1 MQTPQSCF
9 VPKESGDEFVVS
21 FLLFI
26 FASVRLRHSVG
37 LFVTYLYLC
46 TIFIRYQLNTNLYM
60 RYLCRATA
68 SAFLCVLF
76 LVASCGDRSKSPSL
90 DKELRK
96 LDEMVK
102 KANNFDRK
110 KYKSI
115 DSAKHQLKALGD
127 RPSVQRWRLY
137 EELGDK
143 FKNFSSDSSVIYYGK
158 AYDEALSLGNDSLQ
172 TISRIDHINALS
184 AAGIFAGAQSML
196 ATIDTTGMSMDFKI
210 RYALAGR
217 QLYSY
222 MTSYVTGH
230 EQLYPDIEKNLESYT
245 DYLLKNMDPSVPFCR
260 LLEYERLVNTG
271 RYAEA
276 KPLLESFIATL
287 PQESNLYGRAA
298 YQLAVVNQRI
308 GTPDQ
313 YAYMLVLAAE
323 SDLQAAVKEGMALP
337 MLAEWLYQNGD
348 TERAYKYINLSMK
361 DASSGNA
368 RMRTG
373 MIADAIT
380 MIDNSYKQKVESSR
394 LWITISLIVAVCLLI
409 AAAVM
414 LVLVIKQK
422 RKVVD
427 GRQKLSNLTRRQE
440 SYIGHFIA
448 LCAYY
453 SDKLSSMSRT
463 VDRKI
468 SSGQGEDLL
477 KMIKSGKF
485 ADEHNEDFFDHFDKV
500 FLDLYP
506 DFVEEVNKLL
516 RPDSR
521 ITLKNE
527 SSLTAEL
534 RIYAF
539 VRLGVDESVKI
550 SRILR
555 YSPATIYTYRNK
567 MRNRAINRDT
577 FEEDIMKIGSF
588 S

>member
-1 MQTPQSCF
+1 MESC
-9 VPKESGDEFVVS
+9 
-21 FLLFI
+21 I
-26 FASVRLRHSVG
+26 
-37 LFVTYLYLC
+37 
-46 TIFIRYQLNTNLYM
+46 IFIRYQLNSVSYM
-60 RYLCRATA
+60 LRLCGTATA
-68 SAFLCVLF
+68 TVLCLLLF
-76 LVASCGDRSKSPSL
+76 MSSCSQSGKNPNL
-90 DKELRK
+90 EKELSK

-102 KANNFDRK
+102 KANSFDRK

-115 DSAKHQLKALGD
+115 DSAKNELKSLD
-127 RPSVQRWRLY
+127 DQPSLDRWRLY

-143 FKNFSSDSSVIYYGK
+143 FKNFSSDSSVIYYKK
-158 AYDEALSLGNDSLQ
+158 ACDEAFYLGNDSLQ
-172 TISRIDHINALS
+172 TISRINHIDALS

-196 ATIDTTGMSMDFKI
+196 VALDTTGMPEDLKI

-222 MTSYVTGH
+222 MTSYITGH
-230 EQLYPDIEKNLESYT
+230 EKLYPEVQENLESYT
-245 DYLLKNMDPSVPFCR
+245 DYLLKNMDPTVPFCQ

-271 RYAEA
+271 RYSEA
-276 KPLLESFIATL
+276 KPKLEAFISTL

-298 YQLAVVNQRI
+298 YQLAVVNQRL
-308 GTPDQ
+308 GAPDQ
-313 YAYMLVLAAE
+313 YAYMLALAAE
-323 SDLQAAVKEGMALP
+323 SDVQAAVKEGMALP
-337 MLAEWLYQNGD
+337 ILAEWLYENGD
-348 TERAYKYINLSMK
+348 TQRAYNYINLSMK
-361 DASSGNA
+361 DASAGNA

-373 MIADAIT
+373 MIADAIA
-380 MIDNSYKQKVESSR
+380 MIDNAYKQKIENSR
-394 LWITISLIVAVCLLI
+394 LWITVSLVVSLLLLIVAGI
-409 AAAVM
+409 M
-414 LVLVIKQK
+414 LVLVVKQK
-422 RKVVD
+422 KKVVE
-427 GRQKLSNLTRRQE
+427 GRHKLSNLTRRQE

-453 SDKLSSMSRT
+453 SDKLSSMSRL

-468 SSGQGEDLL
+468 SSGQADDLL

-485 ADEHNEDFFDHFDKV
+485 ADEHDEDFFTHFDKV

-506 DFVEEVNKLL
+506 DFVDEVNKLL
-516 RPDSR
+516 RPDCR

-539 VRLGVDESVKI
+539 VRLGVDESVRI